1 MEFKNFKLKIEDLK
15 IDKQSLI
22 AQNFEQLK
30 QLDQLLEQLSS
41 QDKSINIEWELYYD
55 ENMFELGWSGDYAY
69 SLLVSKS
76 LENLLNPDFI
86 KTMLTNNQ
94 ILAKQA
100 KIENEDWLW
109 CIELDLDQKETLIRH
124 KGYMHDFRDML
135 YIFKH
140 KQHSIKSTPDLLKNC
155 INFTTNFNQQ
165 IDRRLTIDKSLELQL
180 LKLIINQADP
190 QKDLI
195 PQSLID
201 WCKSQLNNP
210 SITSFDFID
219 NLYEATDYLDGDAC
233 LNLCDIV
240 IQELEWSFE
249 INSQKSLILIDLE
262 MYSDANNDSFYIPKI
277 QVSFDQFLK
286 LANDD
291 KFKPILQT
299 WKDLFFKTNSP
310 KPSKALLNQLLK

>member
-30 QLDQLLEQLSS
+30 QLDQLLEQFSS
-41 QDKSINIEWELYYD
+41 QDKNINIEWELYYD
-55 ENMFELGWSGDYAY
+55 ENLFQLGWIGDYGY
-69 SLLVSKS
+69 NLLTSKA

-86 KTMLTNNQ
+86 KIILTNNQ
-94 ILAKQA
+94 IQSEQA
-100 KIENEDWLW
+100 KIENGDWLW
-109 CIELDLDQKETLIRH
+109 CIEFDLDQKETLIRH
-124 KGYMHDFRDML
+124 KGYVHSYRDMM
-135 YIFKH
+135 YIFK
-140 KQHSIKSTPDLLKNC
+140 QQDIKSTPDLLKNC

-165 IDRRLTIDKSLELQL
+165 IDQRLTIDKSLELQL
-180 LKLIINQADP
+180 LKLIINQSDQ
-190 QKDLI
+190 QKAAI

-210 SITSFDFID
+210 SITSLDFMD

-240 IQELEWSFE
+240 IHELEWSFE
-249 INSQKSLILIDLE
+249 INCQKSLILIDLE
-262 MYSDANNDSFYIPKI
+262 MTSYYSGDSVNFPKI
-277 QVSFDQFLK
+277 QVSFNQFLK

-310 KPSKALLNQLLK
+310 KPSKALLNQLK

>member
-30 QLDQLLEQLSS
+30 QLDQLLEQFSS
-41 QDKSINIEWELYYD
+41 QDKNINIEWELYYD
-55 ENMFELGWSGDYAY
+55 ENLFQLGWIGDYGY
-69 SLLVSKS
+69 NLLTSKA

-86 KTMLTNNQ
+86 KIILTNNQ
-94 ILAKQA
+94 IQSEQA
-100 KIENEDWLW
+100 KIENRDWLW
-109 CIELDLDQKETLIRH
+109 CIEFDLDQKETLIRH
-124 KGYMHDFRDML
+124 KGYIYRSQMMT
-135 YIFKH
+135 YIFK
-140 KQHSIKSTPDLLKNC
+140 QQDIKSTPDLLKNC

-165 IDRRLTIDKSLELQL
+165 IDQRLTIDKSLELQL
-180 LKLIINQADP
+180 LKLIINQSDQ
-190 QKDLI
+190 QKAAI

-210 SITSFDFID
+210 SITSLDFMD

-240 IQELEWSFE
+240 IHELEWSFE
-249 INSQKSLILIDLE
+249 INCQKSLILIDLE
-262 MYSDANNDSFYIPKI
+262 MTSYYSGDSVNFPKI
-277 QVSFDQFLK
+277 QVSFNQFLK

-310 KPSKALLNQLLK
+310 KPSKALLNQLK